1 MRKNLS
7 YIIHI
12 MFVPILFVFMI
23 WIVKGLEYILDIN
36 FSGIGIIPLDFN
48 RIYGILSYP
57 FIHSD
62 LNHLLN
68 NTYPILILGG
78 IISEVYKKIS
88 VKVFIYSYIIKWSSV
103 MGLWTT
109 RCKHYRAVNGIV
121 YVLGS
126 FILVSGFVRKQPR
139 LMMLSFLVIFL
150 NFFNLWGIIE
160 IKHDNIS
167 QTIILWG

>member
-23 WIVKGLEYILDIN
+23 WIVKGLEYILDMN
-36 FSGIGIIPLDFN
+36 FSGFGIIPLDFN

-88 VKVFIYSYIIKWSSV
+88 IKVFI
-103 MGLWTT
+103 
-109 RCKHYRAVNGIV
+109 R
-121 YVLGS
+121 
-126 FILVSGFVRKQPR
+126 FE
-139 LMMLSFLVIFL
+139 IFL
-150 NFFNLWGIIE
+150 
-160 IKHDNIS
+160 D
-167 QTIILWG
+167 